1 MTAWRPHAG
10 PVRAVVFDWAGTT
23 VDFGSLAPVRS
34 VTAVF
39 AALGVTVTAAEA
51 RGPMGLPKRDHLRAM
66 LAMPALAE
74 RWRAARGNDP
84 DEAAVDALYARFEPL
99 QVAVVAGSA
108 APIPGTLE
116 TVAALRARSIA
127 IGSTTGYS
135 RAVMEAL
142 APAAARL
149 GYAPDSIVC
158 PDDVPAGRPAPF
170 MAWRSLMDLGAW
182 PAAACI
188 KVDDTAPG
196 IAEGRNAGMWTVGVR
211 RTGNLFG
218 LDEAAVAALPPDEL
232 AARDAAADRAL
243 RDAGA
248 HFTIPGIADLMPVI
262 AEIEN
267 SGDTNLE
274 NSGDINLN

>member
-1 MTAWRPHAG
+1 MTAWRAYAG

-23 VDFGSLAPVRS
+23 VDFGSQAPVRS
-34 VTAVF
+34 VLAIF
-39 AALGVTVTAAEA
+39 LEAGVPVTEAEA

-74 RWRAARGNDP
+74 RWRAAHGSGP
-84 DEAAVDALYARFEPL
+84 DEAAVEALYARFEPI
-99 QVAVVAGSA
+99 QEAVAA
-108 APIPGTLE
+108 ALAEPIPGTIE
-116 TVAALRARSIA
+116 VVAALRARGIA

-218 LDEAAVAALPPDEL
+218 LDEAVVAELAPDDL
-232 AARDAAADRAL
+232 AARDAEAERAL
-243 RDAGA
+243 VEAGA

-262 AEIEN
+262 AEIERRLR
-267 SGDTNLE
+267 DRQQP
-274 NSGDINLN
+274 

>member
-1 MTAWRPHAG
+1 MTAWRPYAG

-39 AALGVTVTAAEA
+39 AALGVTVTEAEA

-66 LAMPALAE
+66 LAVPALAG
-74 RWRAARGNDP
+74 RWRAAHGTDP
-84 DEAAVDALYARFEPL
+84 DEAAVEALYARFEPL
-99 QVAVVAGSA
+99 QVEVVAGSA
-108 APIPGTLE
+108 APIPGTVE
-116 TVAALRARSIA
+116 TVAALRARGIA

-135 RAVMEAL
+135 RAVMDAL

-149 GYAPDSIVC
+149 GYAPDGIVC

-170 MAWRSLMDLGAW
+170 MAWRSLIDLGAW
-182 PAAACI
+182 PAAAGV

-218 LDEAAVAALPPDEL
+218 LDEAAVAVLPPDEL
-232 AARDAAADRAL
+232 TARDAAAERAL
-243 RDAGA
+243 TEAGA
-248 HFTIPGIADLMPVI
+248 HVTIAGIADLMPAI
-262 AEIEN
+262 DDMERRLRA
-267 SGDTNLE
+267 GRQP
-274 NSGDINLN
+274 